1 MSLNFTED
9 VPKEFYRKM
18 SEDISDNMDFEDLL
32 EAEFGSM
39 NSPSMDELFS
49 EALETMAVAREKVDH
64 MLPAGVSPSIPVVVE
79 ITTRALAAKG
89 KGGREE

>member
-9 VPKEFYRKM
+9 VLKEFNRKM
-18 SEDISDNMDFEDLL
+18 SEDTSDNMDLEGLL
-32 EAEFGSM
+32 EAELGSM
-39 NSPSMDELFS
+39 DSPSMDELFS

-79 ITTRALAAKG
+79 IETRALAA
-89 KGGREE
+89 